1 MISIECASKMAA
13 TNIINN
19 VIGSSFFRILRYF
32 GISRSGFSERANV
45 DAKTQMIVIE
55 MASNGRNSAPVNF
68 IPVISAIT
76 PIR

>member
-1 MISIECASKMAA
+1 MISIEYASKMAV

-19 VIGSSFFRILRYF
+19 IIGNSFFKVLRYF
-32 GISRSGFSERANV
+32 GISRFGFSERAGV

-55 MASNGRNSAPVNF
+55 IASNGRNSAPVNF
-68 IPVISAIT
+68 IPVISAIP